1 MKYCINCGV
10 KLADEAKFCSAC
22 GYKQPQY
29 EPKQSTP
36 TATSAASVPQQP
48 SSKTQN
54 ADRKIS
60 STAIKITLLWFTA
73 GVITLVWAAIITQL
87 FQPTNEELIIFG
99 TLVLGVSVAGFVMY
113 YYMQRKFTEELQLK
127 VIEHAYDSQK
137 HRYYTDKLNTR
148 RAVIAIIAAV
158 ISPIALALLLV
169 FSIWFIKV
177 LRFITSNEDDSLSE
191 MK

>member
-73 GVITLVWAAIITQL
+73 GVITLVWAEIITQL
-87 FQPTNEELIIFG
+87 SQPTNEELIIFG
-99 TLVLGVSVAGFVMY
+99 TLACISISGYVMY
-113 YYMQRKFTEELQLK
+113 DYMQRKFTEELQLK

-137 HRYYTDKLNTR
+137 RRYYIDKLNTR

-158 ISPIALALLLV
+158 ISPIALVLLLV
-169 FSIWFIKV
+169 FRYLFIWV
-177 LRFITSNEDDSLSE
+177 LSFITSNEDDSLSE

>member
-73 GVITLVWAAIITQL
+73 GAITLVWAAIITQL

-99 TLVLGVSVAGFVMY
+99 TLVLGVSVAGYEMY

-137 HRYYTDKLNTR
+137 HRYYIDKLNTR

-158 ISPIALALLLV
+158 ISPIALVLLLV

>member
-29 EPKQSTP
+29 ESKQSTP
-36 TATSAASVPQQP
+36 TATSAASVPQRP

-54 ADRKIS
+54 ADRKKS

-99 TLVLGVSVAGFVMY
+99 TLGCISVSGYVMY
-113 YYMQRKFTEELQLK
+113 DYMQRKFTEELQLK

-137 HRYYTDKLNTR
+137 HRYYIDKLNTR

-158 ISPIALALLLV
+158 ISPIALVLLLV
-169 FSIWFIKV
+169 FSVLFIKV

>member
-99 TLVLGVSVAGFVMY
+99 TLVLGVSAAGSVMY

-127 VIEHAYDSQK
+127 VIEHAYDNQK

-169 FSIWFIKV
+169 FSYIFIRI
-177 LRFITSNEDDSLSE
+177 LSSITSNEDDSLSE